1 MKPTYG
7 VAVHHSGT
15 NSIKRWHSA
24 FGSLIV
30 RHLDGFGRSISM
42 AFSFDTRYSLVPDRT
57 IDTMERNTCISKTKL
72 ERCVCVLVI
81 FVVGRVHFEVYFV
94 LLPVLF
100 LYSNNVDDVVAL
112 RRALLCPL
120 LCVATISKSSH
131 CLVLSAIVCVL
142 HLKFEWNEKKKT
154 EQTKKVWENAN
165 RIWYRTL
172 THKGV
177 ALLFIIYPIELL
189 TWLTHCQ
196 ISYSAL
202 VCNVDFNEWHDT
214 RAWYAN
220 GILKWMLGL
229 LLVMANGSF
238 NECIEMRCEM
248 KE

>member
-100 LYSNNVDDVVAL
+100 LYSRPDYYSNNVDDVVAL

-120 LCVATISKSSH
+120 LCVALFPSH
-131 CLVLSAIVCVL
+131 LIVLCSPQLYASYT
-142 HLKFEWNEKKKT
+142 WNLNGMKNT

-202 VCNVDFNEWHDT
+202 VCNADFNEWHDT

-220 GILKWMLGL
+220 GLLKWMMLGFFL
-229 LLVMANGSF
+229 
-238 NECIEMRCEM
+238 
-248 KE
+248 